1 MSQREM
7 TVDSTRPWDRNPMRD
22 RRYVSREAEEDK
34 NGL

>member
-7 TVDSTRPWDRNPMRD
+7 TADSTRSWDSNPMPD
-22 RRYVSREAEEDK
+22 GGDVSREAEEDK